1 MSLERA
7 SWLGVVI
14 ICAIAAV
21 ILVVEGYVGYPIVVG
36 AVGLS
41 AAVNLF

>member
-7 SWLGVVI
+7 SWLSVAAA
-14 ICAIAAV
+14 CAIGAV
-21 ILVVEGYVGYPIVVG
+21 IMLIEGYVGYPIVLA

-41 AAVNLF
+41 AAVNLL